1 MNNIESIDNLNNHI
15 LENMINNNKDE
26 NKIKFFMKINS
37 QDFNEQFIVVK
48 EIINKFKVK
57 QGDEISIYGL
67 CKRDVKVFRNNNSL
81 ILLANN
87 GKSIVSFDEFYS
99 SISENYMKNIL
110 SYSSV
115 QNKDD
120 VLIVKVP

>member
-1 MNNIESIDNLNNHI
+1 MLKVYKNIRQGASMSNNIEYVDNLNNHI
-15 LENMINNNKDE
+15 LENIINNQKND
-26 NKIKFFMKINS
+26 NKIKFFMKINP

-57 QGDEISIYGL
+57 QGDEIFIYGL

-81 ILLANN
+81 ILLVSN
-87 GKSIVSFDEFYS
+87 GDSIVSFDEFYS

-110 SYSSV
+110 QY
-115 QNKDD
+115 
-120 VLIVKVP
+120 